1 MILIMT
7 GQVLFFDDFSEKDPH
22 LNAVE
27 RINHL
32 NVKKISGNCVV
43 IFALFFETS
52 MQAFIQVVLLTS
64 VSEQRLSF

>member
-43 IFALFFETS
+43 IFALFFET
-52 MQAFIQVVLLTS
+52 
-64 VSEQRLSF
+64 